1 MYTADDVRAL
11 YKRHSDK
18 LTAKLTDEQ
27 ANLIASVWATIDE
40 SVAHA
45 YEDNGGDNTDAFNHF
60 LNLAIIAARIVDGT
74 LTLDELI
81 KTENRL
87 AGAMIFAY
95 SATDAAMFT
104 LKAMGEDTS
113 QAFHQVK
120 ESRAITR
127 KSIEAAS
134 L

>member
-11 YKRHSDK
+11 YKRHFDG

-27 ANLIASVWATIDE
+27 ADLIASVWETIDE

-45 YEDNGGDNTDAFNHF
+45 YEDSEGDDTGAFNHF

-74 LTLDELI
+74 LTLDDLI

-95 SATDAAMFT
+95 SATDAAMFA

>member
-45 YEDNGGDNTDAFNHF
+45 YEDNGSDDTDAFNHF

-104 LKAMGEDTS
+104 LKVMGEDTS

>member
-1 MYTADDVRAL
+1 MYTAADVRAL
-11 YKRHSDK
+11 YKRYSDK

-27 ANLIASVWATIDE
+27 ANLIASVWAAIDE

-45 YEDNGGDNTDAFNHF
+45 YESNEGSDADAFNHF
-60 LNLAIIAARIVDGT
+60 LNLAIIAARIIDGT
-74 LTLDELI
+74 LTLNELI

-87 AGAMIFAY
+87 AGATIFAY
-95 SATDAAMFT
+95 SATDTAMFT

-120 ESRAITR
+120 ESRATAR

>member
-11 YKRHSDK
+11 YKRHSDE

-45 YEDNGGDNTDAFNHF
+45 YEDNGGDDTDAFNHF

-104 LKAMGEDTS
+104 LRAMGEDTS
-113 QAFHQVK
+113 QTFHQVK

>member
-11 YKRHSDK
+11 YKRHFDG

-27 ANLIASVWATIDE
+27 ADLIASVWETIDE

-45 YEDNGGDNTDAFNHF
+45 YEDSKGDDTGAFNHF

-74 LTLDELI
+74 LTLDDLI

-95 SATDAAMFT
+95 SATDAAMFA